1 MAEKKSKQRGL
12 GRGLSA
18 LMADV
23 AEDSAPSG
31 EVSKPAERVIPIEL
45 IFPNPDQPRRS
56 FDTEKLDDLAASIK
70 EKGIIQP
77 LIVRPRPSNDSEF
90 EIVAGERRWRAAQ
103 KAKLHQVPVLVRDFD
118 DTEVLEVAIIEN
130 IQRADLNPVE
140 EAAGYQQLMDKFGH
154 TQEKLAE
161 ALGKSRSHIAN
172 SMRLLGLP
180 DEVQTYLGEGKLSAG
195 HARALITSDNPAK
208 LAREVI
214 KKALSV
220 RETEKLSKK
229 QIGDSLSNDGKAK
242 KSSATAKDADTKALE
257 GDLAA
262 NLGMK
267 VSLNHRPGRENGQIT
282 ISYDTLDQLDS
293 LCRILTS
300 SSSA

>member
-23 AEDSAPSG
+23 AEDSAPAG
-31 EVSKPAERVIPIEL
+31 EIAKPADRAVPIEL
-45 IFPNPDQPRRS
+45 ISPNPDQPRRS
-56 FDTEKLDDLAASIK
+56 FDAEKLDDLAASIK

-77 LIVRPRPSNDSEF
+77 LIVRPKPNSDGEF

-103 KAKLHQVPVLVRDFD
+103 KAKLHEIPVLIRDFD

-180 DEVQTYLGEGKLSAG
+180 DEVQTYLGQGKLSAG
-195 HARALITSDNPAK
+195 HARALITSDDPAK

-214 KKALSV
+214 KKGLSV
-220 RETEKLSKK
+220 RETEKLAKK
-229 QIGDSLSNDGKAK
+229 PMGNAVSNDGKAK
-242 KSSATAKDADTKALE
+242 KQSAPAKDADTKALE

-267 VSLNHRPGRENGQIT
+267 VSLNHKPGRENGQIT